1 MKEINKKH
9 LDKFCRTAST
19 NWWLAIAGSV
29 VLGLATVSCTPG
41 TQEQAVAAE
50 KQQALANPKEAEN
63 IKIAALGGTITEIVC
78 ALNYCDNIIATD
90 RTSTYPT
97 HMQQL
102 PSLGYRNNVKAEGV
116 ISTGA
121 DMVLAETNYLSPSV
135 TDQLQ
140 STGIMLHFFENKLN
154 PESTR
159 DMITNIGKLLGKEA
173 RAQEL
178 IQEIDADFNQLN
190 TLLAGASTK
199 PKVLFVYAR
208 GQGTLNIGGKGT
220 FAENMI
226 ELAGGELAVPQIED
240 FKPLTAEAVIAA
252 NPDYLLFFDMGLQSI
267 GGIEG
272 ALQVPGIKET
282 TAGKNRNIIAMDGQY
297 LSGFGPRVGKA
308 ALELAQKLHP
318 ELQPTASVKK

>member
-1 MKEINKKH
+1 MREINTEQQNRV
-9 LDKFCRTAST
+9 CRPAST
-19 NWWLAIAGSV
+19 NWWLSIAGSV
-29 VLGLATVSCTPG
+29 ALGLATVGCEPG
-41 TQEQAVAAE
+41 TQEQAVAAD
-50 KQQALANPKEAEN
+50 KQQTLTNPEETQS
-63 IKIAALGGTITEIVC
+63 IKIATLGGTITEIIC
-78 ALNYCDNIIATD
+78 ALNYCDNIVATD
-90 RTSTYPT
+90 RTSTYPV

-121 DMVLAETNYLSPSV
+121 DMVLAEAGYLPPSV
-135 TDQLQ
+135 TEQLQ
-140 STGIMLHFFENKLN
+140 STGIALHAFENKLN

-159 DMITNIGKLLGKEA
+159 DMITNIGKLLGREA

-178 IQEIDADFNQLN
+178 IQELDADFNQVN
-190 TLLAGASTK
+190 TLLAGASAK

-220 FAENMI
+220 FAESMI
-226 ELAGGELAVPQIED
+226 KLAGGELAVPQIED

-272 ALQVPGIKET
+272 ALQVPGIQET

-308 ALELAQKLHP
+308 VLELAQTLHP
-318 ELQPTASVKK
+318 ELQATASTR